1 MGYKYGYKVLI
12 NTMMVSILC
21 RKGTSFHESR
31 GNTYSPPYGEGD
43 VLGFLIIL
51 PESENISPIPPT
63 YKDRPLVK
71 FKSHLYY
78 EEKDNVAEALKNLN
92 VLPGSKII
100 FFTNG
105 QCHGAAFS
113 DIYGG
118 AYYPTLSLYKNA
130 TNKKNR
136 DPSSR
141 VSVLPPHLL
150 GPSNPPSQVSAYAC
164 SDLYRSCD
172 GTQLNIN
179 IYEKSE
185 ELYRAEVFIRNTNVR
200 KFHFNKA
207 VALIAIR
214 FLEGKS
220 KVVEKRTSA
229 EIKLLT
235 NILTLT
241 FLITFDDREI
251 RVQIL
256 FRCDASRCKNLISS
270 STVGKLTFVPW
281 LVSNLCRVSPS
292 NFRNNNE
299 NKRGP

>member
-1 MGYKYGYKVLI
+1 
-12 NTMMVSILC
+12 MMVSILC

-130 TNKKNR
+130 T
-136 DPSSR
+136 
-141 VSVLPPHLL
+141 
-150 GPSNPPSQVSAYAC
+150 VSANFGPAFKFPPKDYSFRGVSCFCVCVCVYIC
-164 SDLYRSCD
+164 S
-172 GTQLNIN
+172 NI
-179 IYEKSE
+179 IY
-185 ELYRAEVFIRNTNVR
+185 FIQPN
-200 KFHFNKA
+200 
-207 VALIAIR
+207 
-214 FLEGKS
+214 S
-220 KVVEKRTSA
+220 
-229 EIKLLT
+229 
-235 NILTLT
+235 
-241 FLITFDDREI
+241 
-251 RVQIL
+251 
-256 FRCDASRCKNLISS
+256 
-270 STVGKLTFVPW
+270 
-281 LVSNLCRVSPS
+281 
-292 NFRNNNE
+292 
-299 NKRGP
+299 

>member
-1 MGYKYGYKVLI
+1 MKSRLTVQQSKVRKKSQPLLSPEQKTQNKKPVIKNYDITAEKYILHKESKNNSSSVEGGKRVLKSCLDEARFIHKMGYKYGYKVLI

-130 TNKKNR
+130 TDKIFL
-136 DPSSR
+136 R
-141 VSVLPPHLL
+141 V
-150 GPSNPPSQVSAYAC
+150 PSNC
-164 SDLYRSCD
+164 
-172 GTQLNIN
+172 
-179 IYEKSE
+179 E
-185 ELYRAEVFIRNTNVR
+185 
-200 KFHFNKA
+200 
-207 VALIAIR
+207 
-214 FLEGKS
+214 
-220 KVVEKRTSA
+220 
-229 EIKLLT
+229 
-235 NILTLT
+235 
-241 FLITFDDREI
+241 
-251 RVQIL
+251 
-256 FRCDASRCKNLISS
+256 NL
-270 STVGKLTFVPW
+270 VM
-281 LVSNLCRVSPS
+281 
-292 NFRNNNE
+292 
-299 NKRGP
+299 